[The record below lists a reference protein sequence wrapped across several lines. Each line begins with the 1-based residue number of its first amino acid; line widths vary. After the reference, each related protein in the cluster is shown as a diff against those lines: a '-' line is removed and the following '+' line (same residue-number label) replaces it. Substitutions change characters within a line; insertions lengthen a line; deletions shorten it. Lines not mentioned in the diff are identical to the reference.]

1 MVKKSF
7 EDRRALLRDNFKEV
21 EGEFVF
27 AKSMD
32 STNTEDI
39 EEFLEESIKGESSS
53 VNNLLIMLDSFIFL
67 AKVCKHLLC

>member
-1 MVKKSF
+1 MCVFPFDLLYFNGKSLVKKSF
-7 EDRRALLRDNFKEV
+7 EERRALLRDNFKEV

-39 EEFLEESIKGESSS
+39 EEFLEESIKGKYS
-53 VNNLLIMLDSFIFL
+53 LITL
-67 AKVCKHLLC
+67 

>member
-1 MVKKSF
+1 MFPFDLLYFNGKSLVKKSF
-7 EDRRALLRDNFKEV
+7 EERRALLRDNFKEV

-39 EEFLEESIKGESSS
+39 EEFLEESIKGKYS
-53 VNNLLIMLDSFIFL
+53 LITL
-67 AKVCKHLLC
+67 

>member
-1 MVKKSF
+1 MFPFDLLYFNGESLVKKSF
-7 EDRRALLRDNFKEV
+7 EERRALLRDNFKEV

-39 EEFLEESIKGESSS
+39 EEFLEESIKGKDI
-53 VNNLLIMLDSFIFL
+53 LITMCN
-67 AKVCKHLLC
+67 V